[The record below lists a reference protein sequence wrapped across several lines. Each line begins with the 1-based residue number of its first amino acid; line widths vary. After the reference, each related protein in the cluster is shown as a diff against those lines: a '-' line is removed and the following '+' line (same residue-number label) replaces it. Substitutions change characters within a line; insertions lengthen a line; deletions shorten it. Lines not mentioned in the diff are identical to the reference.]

1 MKKQAIVLGLTY
13 ITLFDD
19 AFDEFYRVVYICN
32 NFTNILMYIF
42 MMYIFMMQNYVKI
55 GCLLR

>member
-32 NFTNILMYIF
+32 NFTNILK
-42 MMYIFMMQNYVKI
+42 YIFMMQNYMKI